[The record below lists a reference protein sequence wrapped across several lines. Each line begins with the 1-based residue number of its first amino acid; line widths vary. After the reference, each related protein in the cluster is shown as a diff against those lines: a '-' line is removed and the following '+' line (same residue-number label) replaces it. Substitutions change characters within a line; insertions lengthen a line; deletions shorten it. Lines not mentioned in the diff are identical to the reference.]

1 MIRSRRRYFDNTVKS
16 SIEGGEVFFLDF
28 KQQCGGLDASTLYA
42 RNLSCA
48 PYKGANVTATSVDLD
63 PAKNTALTTS
73 GGEAAKPGWYSLV
86 YTLTVRG
93 IYDARLQSYGED
105 VAQSPF
111 QITVAYA
118 QVCPAECTA
127 VGVGLSGSGV
137 SETKTMRVTARR
149 SPSLHSPPRPL
160 SLPSKTS
167 QFHSSSCSSLPGN
180 YRAHISA
187 CGPRLPSNAGVDAAL
202 PGGTRSHSARALLPL
217 PPRVGAG
224 HVARLLR

>member
-1 MIRSRRRYFDNTVKS
+1 MEK
-16 SIEGGEVFFLDF
+16 
-28 KQQCGGLDASTLYA
+28 
-42 RNLSCA
+42 
-48 PYKGANVTATSVDLD
+48 NV
-63 PAKNTALTTS
+63 
-73 GGEAAKPGWYSLV
+73 G
-86 YTLTVRG
+86 RG
-93 IYDARLQSYGED
+93 RGQRTKIGED

-167 QFHSSSCSSLPGN
+167 QFHSSSCSEP
-180 YRAHISA
+180 
-187 CGPRLPSNAGVDAAL
+187 
-202 PGGTRSHSARALLPL
+202 AR
-217 PPRVGAG
+217 
-224 HVARLLR
+224 